1 MSKEEPKV
9 FSRELKLIAVRRLE
23 ACENVAALGQ
33 ELGVARQ
40 LIYTWRKRF
49 LSGGAEALQG
59 KGRPHTVPLGSV
71 VVAPASTQARVLE
84 LELER
89 TIGRQQV
96 DLDFFQRALRHI
108 EGRRQPSVG
117 PGATASTKSSGR

>member
-9 FSRELKLIAVRRLE
+9 FSRELKLAAIHRLE
-23 ACENVAALGQ
+23 AGENVAALVR

-84 LELER
+84 LER
-89 TIGRQQV
+89 TIGRQRV
-96 DLDFFQRALRHI
+96 DLDFFQ
-108 EGRRQPSVG
+108 Q
-117 PGATASTKSSGR
+117 T

>member
-9 FSRELKLIAVRRLE
+9 FSRELKLVAVRRLE
-23 ACENVAALGQ
+23 AGENVAALGR

-84 LELER
+84 LER

>member
-23 ACENVAALGQ
+23 AGENVAALGQ

-84 LELER
+84 LER

-117 PGATASTKSSGR
+117 PGAIASTKSSGR

>member
-1 MSKEEPKV
+1 MPKEKPKV
-9 FSRELKLIAVRRLE
+9 FSRDVKLGAVRRLE
-23 ACENVAALGQ
+23 AGENVAALAR

-40 LIYTWRKRF
+40 VIYTWRKRV
-49 LSGGAEALQG
+49 LTGGPEALQG

-71 VVAPASTQARVLE
+71 VVAPASAQARVVD
-84 LELER
+84 LER

-108 EGRRQPSVG
+108 EGRRQPSG
-117 PGATASTKSSGR
+117 ETGATASTKSSGR

>member
-1 MSKEEPKV
+1 MSKEEPRV
-9 FSRELKLIAVRRLE
+9 FSRDFKLAAVRRLE
-23 ACENVAALGQ
+23 AGENVAALAR

-40 LIYTWRKRF
+40 VIYVWRKRVHE
-49 LSGGAEALQG
+49 GGPEALRG
-59 KGRPHTVPLGSV
+59 KGGLHRVPLGSV
-71 VVAPASTQARVLE
+71 VVAPASAQARVA
-84 LELER
+84 ELER

-108 EGRRQPSVG
+108 EGRRKPSVG

>member
-9 FSRELKLIAVRRLE
+9 FSRDFKLGAVRRLE
-23 ACENVAALGQ
+23 AGENVAALAR

-40 LIYTWRKRF
+40 LIYTWRKRV
-49 LSGGAEALQG
+49 LAGGPEALQG
-59 KGRPHTVPLGSV
+59 KGRPHPVPLGSV
-71 VVAPASTQARVLE
+71 VVAPVSAQARVAD
-84 LELER
+84 LER

>member
-23 ACENVAALGQ
+23 AGENVAALGQ

-71 VVAPASTQARVLE
+71 VVAPVSAQARVAD
-84 LELER
+84 LER

-108 EGRRQPSVG
+108 EGRRQPSG
-117 PGATASTKSSGR
+117 EPGATASTKSSGR